1 MNMKKI
7 SALVLA
13 LAMAMS
19 LCVSASA
26 TAIDPSPAKTTI
38 DSLPGYHSFDVT
50 GKYVNNNDPTYS
62 VDITWG
68 SMVFTYTIND
78 TAVWDPVKHEYT
90 AGTGESVGTWSC
102 DNGAD
107 KVTVTNNSNAQVKV
121 NTVIEYPALLP
132 GETLPY
138 TVSLSGIDADK
149 ILASAENNSDGLSV
163 TGTVSVSG
171 TLDNSAATSSKRLCS
186 IKIVLDKVD

>member
-26 TAIDPSPAKTTI
+26 TALDPHKIT
-38 DSLPGYHSFDVT
+38 DLPGGTSFDVT

-68 SMVFTYTIND
+68 SMVFTYTINN
-78 TAVWDPVKHEYT
+78 TAVWDPAKHEYT
-90 AGTGESVGTWSC
+90 AGTGDSVGTWSC
-102 DNGAD
+102 SEGAD
-107 KVTVTNNSNAQVKV
+107 KVTVTNNSNAPVEV
-121 NTVIEYPALLP
+121 NTVIEYPALLS
-132 GETLPY
+132 GEPLPY

-149 ILASAENNSDGLSV
+149 ILASAENNNDGLSV

-171 TLDNSAATSSKRLCS
+171 ALDNSAATSFKRLCS